1 MSCEKANSM
10 DTCSEKLKTDKN
22 KLEFS
27 KLEKLNN
34 HLKQKQAERASQETA
49 STTELKKEGFMQ
61 FVDATTM
68 YMNMVIMSSMI
79 SFYLFA
85 PFLPLEIERM
95 NFDTKKVGFIM
106 SIYSVTNFISSCCLG
121 KVLPYFSKRKLM
133 LFTLIVM
140 GTTMIMF
147 GCL

>member
-1 MSCEKANSM
+1 MQYV
-10 DTCSEKLKTDKN
+10 D
-22 KLEFS
+22 
-27 KLEKLNN
+27 
-34 HLKQKQAERASQETA
+34 
-49 STTELKKEGFMQ
+49 STTL
-61 FVDATTM
+61 

-121 KVLPYFSKRKLM
+121 KILPYFSKRKFM
-133 LFTLIVM
+133 LWTLIVM
-140 GTTMIMF
+140 GSTMIMF
-147 GCL
+147 AMLQLLQLKETPYVVVSMCLRAI

>member
-1 MSCEKANSM
+1 
-10 DTCSEKLKTDKN
+10 
-22 KLEFS
+22 
-27 KLEKLNN
+27 
-34 HLKQKQAERASQETA
+34 
-49 STTELKKEGFMQ
+49 MQ
-61 FVDATTM
+61 YVDSTTM

-106 SIYSVTNFISSCCLG
+106 SIYSVTNFINSCFLG
-121 KVLPYFSKRKLM
+121 KILPYFSKRRLM
-133 LFTLIVM
+133 LGTLIVM

-147 GCL
+147 GCLQFLRLPENPYVAVSMTLRAI

>member
-1 MSCEKANSM
+1 
-10 DTCSEKLKTDKN
+10 
-22 KLEFS
+22 
-27 KLEKLNN
+27 
-34 HLKQKQAERASQETA
+34 
-49 STTELKKEGFMQ
+49 MQ
-61 FVDATTM
+61 YVDATTL

-121 KVLPYFSKRKLM
+121 KVLPYFSKRRLM

-140 GTTMIMF
+140 GSTMVMF
-147 GCL
+147 GCLQFLQLPENPYVAVSMSLRAI